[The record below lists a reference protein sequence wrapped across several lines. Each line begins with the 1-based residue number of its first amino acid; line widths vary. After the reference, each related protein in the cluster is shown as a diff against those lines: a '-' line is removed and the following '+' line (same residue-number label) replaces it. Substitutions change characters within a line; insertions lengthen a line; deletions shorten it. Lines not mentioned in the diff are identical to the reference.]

1 MNEKPKLYSINL
13 HIGNLIS
20 RQSITRQN
28 IWVLSVSIFISFP
41 SFEELAFRSS
51 YRAIVTPGLQRYSAL
66 PLSFSFSFFLC
77 HRLHI
82 IPPPHLVRGRR
93 RPLFFIFDIRPL
105 SVPFSW
111 KPMLL
116 PSRIGTD
123 AGGLFG
129 REGSTFF
136 FTFLL
141 YMDSTVRPLG
151 ANRWHAGE
159 VEMLP
164 T

>member
-1 MNEKPKLYSINL
+1 MSKNYLWYPS
-13 HIGNLIS
+13 
-20 RQSITRQN
+20 
-28 IWVLSVSIFISFP
+28 SFP
-41 SFEELAFRSS
+41 FPVSFKRVS
-51 YRAIVTPGLQRYSAL
+51 
-66 PLSFSFSFFLC
+66 LSFVIADSSHSSSAVLGLASFFLSLSFPFYATDFILFL
-77 HRLHI
+77 LHTSR
-82 IPPPHLVRGRR
+82 PWSSAAVLFHLRYS
-93 RPLFFIFDIRPL
+93 FAY

-123 AGGLFG
+123 AEGRLR

-136 FTFLL
+136 LTFLL

-151 ANRWHAGE
+151 ANRWHAE